1 VAPGQPRV
9 PAATRV
15 VVSPPAESARGARG
29 WAGISPA
36 RTRQATLERCRQ
48 LLGLPLPPPSPTVES
63 VPALLLRLTGIDI
76 ERCQVCGQGRL
87 ASVEMLR
94 PTPPVPVRAPDTS

>member
-1 VAPGQPRV
+1 VTA
-9 PAATRV
+9 
-15 VVSPPAESARGARG
+15 SASSAFGTSA
-29 WAGISPA
+29 S
-36 RTRQATLERCRQ
+36 
-48 LLGLPLPPPSPTVES
+48 SPT

-94 PTPPVPVRAPDTS
+94 PTGPIPVRPPDTS